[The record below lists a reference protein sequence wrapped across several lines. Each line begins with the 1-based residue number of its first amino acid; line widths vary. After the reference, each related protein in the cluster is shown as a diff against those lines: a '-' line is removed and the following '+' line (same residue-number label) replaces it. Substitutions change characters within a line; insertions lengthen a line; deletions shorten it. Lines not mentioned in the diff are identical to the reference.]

1 MIHSGSFHLDFSHL
15 SYVLPPPSFSEIHF
29 SWCSVP
35 DVPNLSTGT
44 VFAPQEEDRRRSAYR
59 HARTQFLIVR
69 RAGRPIPTHLGLA
82 RSVRARTL
90 QRRFQS
96 VVYLCFKCSD
106 ARASSAAIVVVA
118 VVGRNSPS
126 MAKAKTS
133 PGGDYKVF
141 FFGADVSD
149 RKSHGDG

>member
-69 RAGRPIPTHLGLA
+69 RAGRRIPTHLGLA

-141 FFGADVSD
+141 FFRCGCIGQEIA
-149 RKSHGDG
+149 R